1 MFEYTNYTKPTRIGH
16 QADQE
21 MFEYTNYTK
30 PTRIGHQADQEMF
43 EYTNYTKP
51 TRIRHQA
58 DQERLGYTNYTKPT
72 RIRHQADQER
82 LGYTN
87 YTKPTRIGHQADQE
101 RLGYSNYT
109 KPMKPTLLFVRNMP
123 LAVAARD
130 PSTEIPLLGA
140 RQCSCAGSFKS
151 ILVSLDVPRPTKS
164 SCSDLVVCK
173 QHSTSKDDHLT
184 VPYISYG

>member
-1 MFEYTNYTKPTRIGH
+1 MVWNRQFLTLLTWRCASRHTGVHFFDISSSKSAPTLVCFVHDPTRIGH

-30 PTRIGHQADQEMF
+30 PTRIGHQADQE
-43 EYTNYTKP
+43 
-51 TRIRHQA
+51 
-58 DQERLGYTNYTKPT
+58 
-72 RIRHQADQER
+72 
-82 LGYTN
+82 
-87 YTKPTRIGHQADQE
+87 

-109 KPMKPTLLFVRNMP
+109 KPTLLFVRNMP

-140 RQCSCAGSFKS
+140 WQCSCAGSFKS
-151 ILVSLDVPRPTKS
+151 NLLSLDVPRPTKS
-164 SCSDLVVCK
+164 RCSDLVVCK

-184 VPYISYG
+184 VPCISYG

>member
-1 MFEYTNYTKPTRIGH
+1 MGGVRIGH
-16 QADQE
+16 QDRSPGYPNRE
-21 MFEYTNYTK
+21 L
-30 PTRIGHQADQEMF
+30 RIGHQYIWIGHRIVRIGHQDSRIGHQNRTPRIGHQTDQDMF
-43 EYTNYTKP
+43 E
-51 TRIRHQA
+51 
-58 DQERLGYTNYTKPT
+58 
-72 RIRHQADQER
+72 
-82 LGYTN
+82 YTN

-109 KPMKPTLLFVRNMP
+109 KPTLLFVRNMP

>member
-1 MFEYTNYTKPTRIGH
+1 MHHWEKSNRLAYSNYTKPSRIAHQADQEMFEYTNYTKPTRIGH

-30 PTRIGHQADQEMF
+30 PTRIGHQADQE
-43 EYTNYTKP
+43 
-51 TRIRHQA
+51 
-58 DQERLGYTNYTKPT
+58 
-72 RIRHQADQER
+72 
-82 LGYTN
+82 
-87 YTKPTRIGHQADQE
+87 

-109 KPMKPTLLFVRNMP
+109 KPTLLFVRNMP

>member
-1 MFEYTNYTKPTRIGH
+1 MCDKDTCNMRIYIYMGGVRIGH
-16 QADQE
+16 QDRSPGYPNRE
-21 MFEYTNYTK
+21 L
-30 PTRIGHQADQEMF
+30 RIGHQYIGIGHRISRIGHQDSRIGHQNRTPRICRQTDQDMF
-43 EYTNYTKP
+43 E
-51 TRIRHQA
+51 
-58 DQERLGYTNYTKPT
+58 
-72 RIRHQADQER
+72 
-82 LGYTN
+82 YTN

-109 KPMKPTLLFVRNMP
+109 KPTLLFVRNMP

>member
-1 MFEYTNYTKPTRIGH
+1 MPQLWLPRLTHWVQTWLQWNLPWLQWNGLTGKLFCIIMHHWEKSNRLAYSNYTKPTRIAH

-30 PTRIGHQADQEMF
+30 PTRIGHQADQ
-43 EYTNYTKP
+43 K
-51 TRIRHQA
+51 
-58 DQERLGYTNYTKPT
+58 
-72 RIRHQADQER
+72 
-82 LGYTN
+82 
-87 YTKPTRIGHQADQE
+87 

-109 KPMKPTLLFVRNMP
+109 KPTLLFVRNMP

-151 ILVSLDVPRPTKS
+151 TLVSLDVPRPTKS

>member
-1 MFEYTNYTKPTRIGH
+1 MGGVRIGH
-16 QADQE
+16 QDRSPGYPNRE
-21 MFEYTNYTK
+21 L
-30 PTRIGHQADQEMF
+30 RIGHQ
-43 EYTNYTKP
+43 YIGIGH
-51 TRIRHQA
+51 RISRIGHQ
-58 DQERLGYTNYTKPT
+58 DS
-72 RIRHQADQER
+72 RIGHQNR
-82 LGYTN
+82 T
-87 YTKPTRIGHQADQE
+87 PRIGHQADQE

-109 KPMKPTLLFVRNMP
+109 KPTLLFVRNMP

-151 ILVSLDVPRPTKS
+151 TLVSLDVPRPTKS